1 MSGSCGGARH
11 VHQSSS
17 KCGASQDSARN
28 GEEAK
33 GLLDVHGADSIIKEA
48 RSHDYYHTLPAFCC
62 TRVKW
67 IVMGLIGLLVYIR
80 TLFSSPSLHP
90 NQTFVGEKL
99 RSNGTHDFK
108 RTVVLISIDGF
119 RADYLDRGLTPHLL
133 DISKQG
139 IRAKFMRPI
148 FPTLTFP
155 NHWTLITGLY
165 AESHGIVANNFWD
178 PASRSE
184 FHYSNV
190 KSWRNASWWFGEPV
204 WETARRAGLITANLM
219 WLGPTKTSSGVE
231 TTYFVP
237 WQDGVPLNEKLD
249 QIISWVD
256 LPLHKRPQLILAYDQ
271 SLDHAGHTTG
281 PMSSAVNRTLQQID
295 SFARVLHAELQARN
309 LTDIVDTIFVSD
321 HGMTDTSHPEFIYM
335 DDILGAEGV
344 KMIEHEDGWPS
355 MGLRF
360 RPEANETHYL
370 QTLIQASE
378 ANGHKFDVYTHE
390 TMPKRYHF
398 SDSDRIAPIYVVPK
412 IGYALTTYEQGTAG
426 MSAGAWL
433 SGLPSTDA
441 GKRHLCRTQG
451 MFNTNFHIKQPAPI
465 KQGTA
470 TQTDLRSILIP
481 LIPHQRAALDC
492 IPSHSLRF
500 EIPILKMRFFVAIAL
515 FASFTAVLAEQFTVI
530 VGKDN
535 GLTYDPPFVTAKN
548 GDVVA
553 FQFVSK
559 NHTVTQSTFAN
570 PCQRMTTPALG
581 VDSGYMPVAAGATAF
596 PQWSITINNASNP
609 LWFYCAQQ
617 PHCTRGMVFA
627 INPTADKTFD
637 QFKAAATGSAATGSA
652 ATGSAATG
660 SATSAGTSPSASA
673 PAGNGAS
680 SIDRSAASVL
690 ACITLALAM
699 FL

>member
-370 QTLIQASE
+370 QTLIQAAE

-426 MSAGAWL
+426 MSAGSHGYDNMEPSMQAIFIAHGPFSTVAKAL
-433 SGLPSTDA
+433 QRSVLPASHLFSCLNAGWHAVSDA
-441 GKRHLCRTQG
+441 THVIEGFQNVELY
-451 MFNTNFHIKQPAPI
+451 NLVIKLLGI
-465 KQGTA
+465 
-470 TQTDLRSILIP
+470 
-481 LIPHQRAALDC
+481 QRYA
-492 IPSHSLRF
+492 
-500 EIPILKMRFFVAIAL
+500 
-515 FASFTAVLAEQFTVI
+515 
-530 VGKDN
+530 
-535 GLTYDPPFVTAKN
+535 AKN
-548 GDVVA
+548 
-553 FQFVSK
+553 
-559 NHTVTQSTFAN
+559 N
-570 PCQRMTTPALG
+570 
-581 VDSGYMPVAAGATAF
+581 
-596 PQWSITINNASNP
+596 
-609 LWFYCAQQ
+609 
-617 PHCTRGMVFA
+617 
-627 INPTADKTFD
+627 
-637 QFKAAATGSAATGSA
+637 
-652 ATGSAATG
+652 
-660 SATSAGTSPSASA
+660 GTS
-673 PAGNGAS
+673 GFW
-680 SIDRSAASVL
+680 D
-690 ACITLALAM
+690 M
-699 FL
+699 YF